1 MLSPRGFRQR
11 LTNRRGSQTP
21 VEDLNDLGFGARV
34 VEESKLRLL
43 NRDGSFNVR
52 RKGLSFFQSL
62 HLYQSLLTMSW
73 ARFFL
78 IAFVAYIAVNV
89 LFAVGFVLCGPDAL
103 SGVTGVTLPERYME
117 AFFFSVQTF
126 TTVGFGHLSP
136 NSLAADVLVTVDAF
150 VGLLAFALAA
160 GAVFARFSRP
170 TTKITFSERAVIA
183 PYQDGSAF
191 EFRLVN
197 ERRSQLIE
205 VEVKVLL
212 RMTTEEEGQPVTHF
226 YPLPIEREKV
236 VFFPL
241 HWTVVHPITEESPLF
256 GCHSEEQL
264 RQWKAEFLILLTAVD
279 DTFSQMVHTRSS
291 YRFDEVVVGAK
302 FASLLETSDD
312 GLVSIDLRRLHDV
325 ERVAI

>member
-1 MLSPRGFRQR
+1 MRQR
-11 LTNRRGSQTP
+11 LTNRQGSQTP
-21 VEDLNDLGFGARV
+21 GEDLNDLGFGSRV

-43 NRDGSFNVR
+43 NRDGSFNVAR
-52 RKGLSFFQSL
+52 TGLSFFQSL
-62 HLYQSLLTMSW
+62 HLYQSVLTMSW
-73 ARFFL
+73 SRSFL
-78 IAFVAYIAVNV
+78 TAFAFYVVVNV
-89 LFAVGFVLCGPDAL
+89 LFAVGFVLSGPDAL
-103 SGVTGVTLPERYME
+103 SGATGVTLPERFME

-150 VGLLAFALAA
+150 IGLLAFALAA

-170 TTKITFSERAVIA
+170 TAQITFSKRAVIA
-183 PYQDGSAF
+183 PYKDGTAF
-191 EFRLVN
+191 EFRLIN

-212 RMTTEEEGQPVTHF
+212 RMTTEKDGQPETHF
-226 YPLPIEREKV
+226 YPLAIEREKV

-241 HWTVVHPITEESPLF
+241 HWTVVHAITEESRLY
-256 GCHSEEQL
+256 GCHSQEQL

-312 GLVSIDLRRLHDV
+312 GLVSVDLRRLHDI
-325 ERVAI
+325 ERVVP